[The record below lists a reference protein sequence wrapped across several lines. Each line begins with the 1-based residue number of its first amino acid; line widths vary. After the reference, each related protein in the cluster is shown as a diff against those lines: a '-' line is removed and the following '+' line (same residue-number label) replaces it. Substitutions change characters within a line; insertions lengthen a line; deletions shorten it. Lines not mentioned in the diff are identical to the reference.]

1 MLVCA
6 CSFYV
11 GHVRLFFSWGRRLAL
26 IRKNWCF
33 LYVYFYKT
41 TLASLYTYRSVYCK
55 TRLPNLPRWVLYL
68 IYKKYASMIRKEMPQ
83 ITDQPMT
90 DDNVQ
95 KRQRKRRKETQNTD
109 GNKTDQTPS
118 LPHPPHKMIGATLF
132 IINNGSTTTEPPHLN
147 NQHH

>member
-1 MLVCA
+1 
-6 CSFYV
+6 
-11 GHVRLFFSWGRRLAL
+11 
-26 IRKNWCF
+26 
-33 LYVYFYKT
+33 
-41 TLASLYTYRSVYCK
+41 
-55 TRLPNLPRWVLYL
+55 
-68 IYKKYASMIRKEMPQ
+68 MIRKEMPQ